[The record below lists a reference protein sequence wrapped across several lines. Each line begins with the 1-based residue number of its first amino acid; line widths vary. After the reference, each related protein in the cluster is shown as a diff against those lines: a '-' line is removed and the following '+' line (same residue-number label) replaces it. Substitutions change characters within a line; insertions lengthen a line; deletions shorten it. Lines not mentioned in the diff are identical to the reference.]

1 MDQRE
6 REIGIQF
13 VEERQRMPLAD
24 AQRLQDERMADHF
37 AELGIMRCGQV
48 EVLSNG
54 QQLDS
59 RKGALAYLWRAMT
72 RS

>member
-13 VEERQRMPLAD
+13 VEDRKRMPLSE

-37 AELGIMRCGQV
+37 AELGIMRCGRI
-48 EVLSNG
+48 ETLDNG
-54 QQLDS
+54 KRLDS
-59 RKGALAYLWRAMT
+59 RRGALVYMWRAMT
-72 RS
+72 RR

>member
-13 VEERQRMPLAD
+13 IEDRKRMPLAD

-37 AELGIMRCGQV
+37 AEMGIMKCGQIQI
-48 EVLSNG
+48 LNNG
-54 QQLDS
+54 KLLDS
-59 RKGALAYLWRAMT
+59 RKGALIYLWKAMT
-72 RS
+72 RR